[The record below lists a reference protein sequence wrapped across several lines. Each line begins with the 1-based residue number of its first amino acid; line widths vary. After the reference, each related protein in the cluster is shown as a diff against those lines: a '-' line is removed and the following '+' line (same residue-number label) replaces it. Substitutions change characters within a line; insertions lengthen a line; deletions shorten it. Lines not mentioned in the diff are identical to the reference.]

1 MPTRVNLN
9 PGYGSP
15 TSIAIGAIAAFG
27 ALVALIIMAIVILY
41 RKREVFK
48 AARYVHTMGID
59 NEMSDADF
67 IL

>member
-48 AARYVHTMGID
+48 AARYSGIHYP
-59 NEMSDADF
+59 
-67 IL
+67 